1 MQDDNI
7 FIEFQNQQKEI
18 TYYLGDHM
26 YDETI
31 VLSTV
36 TISQTHRIEE
46 SFSTLALLAMEADN
60 PWWRETVLCIIGCLA
75 ASLVPIH

>member
-46 SFSTLALLAMEADN
+46 FLNLGTTGNGS
-60 PWWRETVLCIIGCLA
+60 R
-75 ASLVPIH
+75 